1 MPPRQRVLRGRRI
14 ALSSTVSADAL
25 ASLKNAVAAAK
36 PGRGAAGA
44 ALETIQQGIATFQP
58 FAVEI
63 RLHGLYAGHH
73 FDGFL
78 NGGTGE
84 FYWIALTTNGNDV
97 YDITSIN
104 FGNQGVLEK
113 VSPGEWIDFG
123 SYLIWPDA
131 TGQNGPAPTEAV
143 TMSFTLL
150 ERDDDAVAKK
160 VLAGLSKAAEA
171 ILESQGAA
179 GQPGVA
185 KGHEAI
191 LELAQLLIGVYAVHD
206 HAIDKILALNGPADH
221 YKVGRFVRLT
231 GEQNTYAILSVLPDR
246 TPDTADWGEVEVTG
260 IASNYGN
267 PAKPAV
273 ELSTAANNQQ
283 RLVSMFVRPHFSLP
297 GSGVPG
303 TKVTVSNTGDSF
315 TTTKP
320 TIRSFIAAAGDDL
333 IEAQVESVF
342 RST

>member
-1 MPPRQRVLRGRRI
+1 
-14 ALSSTVSADAL
+14 
-25 ASLKNAVAAAK
+25 
-36 PGRGAAGA
+36 
-44 ALETIQQGIATFQP
+44 
-58 FAVEI
+58 
-63 RLHGLYAGHH
+63 
-73 FDGFL
+73 
-78 NGGTGE
+78 
-84 FYWIALTTNGNDV
+84 
-97 YDITSIN
+97 
-104 FGNQGVLEK
+104 
-113 VSPGEWIDFG
+113 
-123 SYLIWPDA
+123 
-131 TGQNGPAPTEAV
+131 
-143 TMSFTLL
+143 MSFTLL

-179 GQPGVA
+179 GQPGVV

-191 LELAQLLIGVYAVHD
+191 LEFAQLLIGVYAVHD

-231 GEQNTYAILSVLPDR
+231 GEQNTYAIFSVVPDR
-246 TPDTADWGEVEVTG
+246 TPDTADWGEIEATG
-260 IASNYGN
+260 VAGNYGN

-273 ELSTAANNQQ
+273 ELYTAANNQQ

-303 TKVTVSNTGDSF
+303 MKVTVTNTGDSF

-320 TIRSFIAAAGDDL
+320 TNIRSFVAAAGNDL

-342 RST
+342 PVDVKMIATAIGPKGADTDFGVA